1 MSQSSMDNLKGFQER
16 IKRIEG
22 AGHKSGRTS
31 YKSSG
36 EYFRKEEDRKRQRR
50 KGRKANWGLR
60 IVLVLAA
67 FLGVKTYIMVSMGPA
82 AYDAR
87 MAELQAGDKY
97 HKAAFAVMQPDPLT
111 AKLQELLAGSRFM
124 DPKLAGAETGPAAPV
139 TEAQPASEKQEAG
152 PVDGE
157 PASGSSVEVVTEN

>member
-1 MSQSSMDNLKGFQER
+1 MSQSSMENLKGFEER

-22 AGHKSGRTS
+22 ANHKGGRVS

-36 EYFRKEEDRKRQRR
+36 EYFRKEEDRKRQRK
-50 KGRKANWGLR
+50 KGRKANWTFR
-60 IVLVLAA
+60 IMLVLAA

-97 HKAAFAVMQPDPLT
+97 HKAAFAVMQADPLT
-111 AKLQELLAGSRFM
+111 AKLQELLAGSGFM
-124 DPKLAGAETGPAAPV
+124 DPRLAARESVAAPV
-139 TEAQPASEKQEAG
+139 SEAQPAPEKQEAG

-157 PASGSSVEVVTEN
+157 PASGSSAEVVTSN